1 MTYQDNFGANE
12 DKKFHVYF
20 KTHIAPIL
28 DDKNHEYYIV
38 RNGWIADLAIYSF
51 EYGERFEPDFLL
63 FIKKDKESGYRV
75 AYM

>member
-38 RNGWIADLAIYSF
+38 RNG
-51 EYGERFEPDFLL
+51 
-63 FIKKDKESGYRV
+63 
-75 AYM
+75 